1 MRMTRDEWL
10 TPEEYI
16 KKLEEE
22 KEKSEWSKEERIL
35 ELFKKE
41 LEDLMNKYRMND
53 ITWKP
58 SSELAELVYEL
69 IALITH

>member
-1 MRMTRDEWL
+1 M
-10 TPEEYI
+10 
-16 KKLEEE
+16 
-22 KEKSEWSKEERIL
+22 SKEEKIL

-53 ITWKP
+53 VTWKP
-58 SSELAELVYEL
+58 SSELAELCYEL

>member
-1 MRMTRDEWL
+1 M
-10 TPEEYI
+10 
-16 KKLEEE
+16 
-22 KEKSEWSKEERIL
+22 SKEEKII

-58 SSELAELVYEL
+58 SSFLVELVMEL
-69 IALITH
+69 IALITK